1 MGERKSKKRKHAV
14 PNQEFDGRTRAS
26 GSGRTRGYPQEALE
40 DITSLREMIE
50 KKQVSETQRAWKR
63 PNNDDSRDA
72 VLAARSCAWGH
83 SNWIR
88 AWFHASSVSWW
99 GHLMFQLRDESRT
112 SLAYFSLIGST
123 YS

>member
-1 MGERKSKKRKHAV
+1 
-14 PNQEFDGRTRAS
+14 
-26 GSGRTRGYPQEALE
+26 
-40 DITSLREMIE
+40 MIE
-50 KKQVSETQRAWKR
+50 KKYGVGDTASVELSQE
-63 PNNDDSRDA
+63 DDSRDA

-123 YS
+123 YRARVRGMRCSRERMWS